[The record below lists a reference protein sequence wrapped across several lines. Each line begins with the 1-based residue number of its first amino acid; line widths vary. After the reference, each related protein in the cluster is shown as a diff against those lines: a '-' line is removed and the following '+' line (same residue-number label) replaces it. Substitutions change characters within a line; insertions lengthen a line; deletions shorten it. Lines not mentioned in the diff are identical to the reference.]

1 MCHTVPHGHACPEA
15 RCAPWQTSPP
25 LHTSMTR
32 GRERKEKNPHFVFC
46 AAVPQGMGQEVSQI
60 TIGKRVVRRSHSV
73 SFPIV
78 ALRLALHEFWHAFV
92 SPSPLSLQVVMK
104 DKLGEG
110 GYSFVYLV
118 EDSST
123 GEQFALKRC
132 IAADANAA
140 ALAEKVGIFGS
151 GLSDDASQPQRI

>member
-1 MCHTVPHGHACPEA
+1 
-15 RCAPWQTSPP
+15 
-25 LHTSMTR
+25 
-32 GRERKEKNPHFVFC
+32 
-46 AAVPQGMGQEVSQI
+46 MGQEVSQI
-60 TIGKRVVRRSHSV
+60 NIGKRV
-73 SFPIV
+73 
-78 ALRLALHEFWHAFV
+78 
-92 SPSPLSLQVVMK
+92 VVMK

-140 ALAEKVGIFGS
+140 ALAEKVPLLSSFVVAVALRFVSLFFPGVLFFGRLCS
-151 GLSDDASQPQRI
+151 SPAWVVSHFHRRSRFSKH